1 MVKVKDLEKLM
12 EDFMIESHAKF
23 IEIKRYL
30 LSEFKWDVDPLK
42 KSQFM
47 IRGIPVEDD
56 KVLDD
61 ILKAFLPEEVI
72 ILKEVSSSF

>member
-56 KVLDD
+56 KVLGD

>member
-72 ILKEVSSSF
+72 ILKEVSSGF

>member
-1 MVKVKDLEKLM
+1 MVKVKDIKKIM
-12 EDFMIESHAKF
+12 DDFMFEPDAKF

-47 IRGIPVEDD
+47 IRGIPIEDNM
-56 KVLDD
+56 KLSE
-61 ILKAFLPEEVI
+61 ILKSYLPEEVVT
-72 ILKEVSSSF
+72 LKEI